1 MGFSNQ
7 LGLWALLSLIP
18 FIILYLRKPKPVD
31 RIIPSLMFMLQ
42 NRKTSNKYKF
52 LQKFLTNLLFFMQFL
67 ALVGISIAIAQP
79 FIKVPYDVSL
89 ENTII
94 VLDMSAS
101 MQALTTRRSFTKS
114 GSR

>member
-42 NRKTSNKYKF
+42 NRKTSNKYK
-52 LQKFLTNLLFFMQFL
+52 
-67 ALVGISIAIAQP
+67 LV
-79 FIKVPYDVSL
+79 
-89 ENTII
+89 
-94 VLDMSAS
+94 
-101 MQALTTRRSFTKS
+101 
-114 GSR
+114 